1 MKIILVNYR
10 YFISGGPERY
20 YFNIKEILE
29 KNGHEVIPF
38 SVKSSRN
45 FPNDYEKYF
54 LDIVDDEV
62 YFAQAKKKTPKM
74 IFKSFTRMFYSLE
87 AKNKMKQLIRD
98 TKPDLVY
105 IMQMHNKISPSIVDA
120 AREMKVPV
128 VHRISDFQYMCP
140 NALFYNDR
148 IGVCEDC
155 LKGKR
160 FSCVKYKC
168 VLNSPVYSGIKMM
181 ANWLHDA
188 MKVHKRIDAFV
199 VPSEFTL
206 GKLNVYGIPLKKL
219 NHIPTFFNLKEK
231 NPVVDYKPFVLFVG
245 RIEKQKGLMT
255 LVKAFEELPY
265 ELKIIGFSND
275 GYEDELK
282 NYLGRPING
291 DLNVEESTAYGKN
304 GNIHFLGRKN
314 FEEIVPYLKSC
325 LCTTVPSEWYDNF
338 PNVVLESYAYKKAV
352 VATDFGS
359 LQYMVDEGK
368 TGMKFKYADLDDFR
382 KKITYLMEH
391 PEETKKMGENGYKLI
406 ETKYSPETHYKALM
420 DVFYKVLKND
430 IDKL

>member
-1 MKIILVNYR
+1 M
-10 YFISGGPERY
+10 
-20 YFNIKEILE
+20 
-29 KNGHEVIPF
+29 
-38 SVKSSRN
+38 
-45 FPNDYEKYF
+45 
-54 LDIVDDEV
+54 
-62 YFAQAKKKTPKM
+62 
-74 IFKSFTRMFYSLE
+74 
-87 AKNKMKQLIRD
+87 
-98 TKPDLVY
+98 
-105 IMQMHNKISPSIVDA
+105 
-120 AREMKVPV
+120 
-128 VHRISDFQYMCP
+128 
-140 NALFYNDR
+140 
-148 IGVCEDC
+148 
-155 LKGKR
+155 
-160 FSCVKYKC
+160 
-168 VLNSPVYSGIKMM
+168 
-181 ANWLHDA
+181 
-188 MKVHKRIDAFV
+188 
-199 VPSEFTL
+199 
-206 GKLNVYGIPLKKL
+206 NVYGIPLEKL

-282 NYLGRPING
+282 KYLGRPING
-291 DLNVEESTAYGKN
+291 DLNVEESTAYGKK

-368 TGMKFKYADLDDFR
+368 TGMNFNYADLEDFR
-382 KKITYLMEH
+382 KKITYMMEH

-420 DVFYKVLKND
+420 EVFNQVLKNN
-430 IDKL
+430 IEN

>member
-1 MKIILVNYR
+1 MKIALVNYR

-45 FPNDYEKYF
+45 LPNDFEKYF

-74 IFKSFTRMFYSLE
+74 ILKSFTRMFYSFE
-87 AKNKMKQLIRD
+87 AKKKMRRLIRD
-98 TKPDLVY
+98 TKPDIVY

-120 AREMKVPV
+120 ARAEGVPV
-128 VHRISDFQYMCP
+128 IHRISDFQYMCP

-148 IGVCEDC
+148 IGVCEEC
-155 LKGKR
+155 LKGNR
-160 FSCVKYKC
+160 MACVKNKC

-181 ANWLHDA
+181 AKWMHDV
-188 MKVHKRIDAFV
+188 MKVPRRINAFV
-199 VPSEFTL
+199 VPSEFTYK
-206 GKLNVYGIPLKKL
+206 KLHEYGISYEKL
-219 NHIPTFFNLKEK
+219 NHIPTFFNLKEHD
-231 NPVVDYKPFVLFVG
+231 PQVEYKPYVLFVG

-255 LVKAFEELPY
+255 LVKAFETLPY

-282 NYLGRPING
+282 QYLGTEDNG
-291 DLNVEESTAYGKN
+291 KTYGKN
-304 GNIHFLGRKN
+304 RNIEFLGKKS
-314 FEEIVPYLKSC
+314 FEEIVPYLKTC

-338 PNVVLESYAYKKAV
+338 PNALIESYAFKKAV
-352 VATDFGS
+352 IATDFGS
-359 LQYMVDEGK
+359 LQYMVKDGE
-368 TGMKFKYADLDDFR
+368 TGLKFKYRDLDDFR
-382 KKITYLMEH
+382 QKIRWMFEH
-391 PEETKKMGENGYKLI
+391 TEEAKLMGEAGYKLV
-406 ETKYSPETHYKALM
+406 ETVYSPDTHYNALM
-420 DVFYKVLKND
+420 KLMTKVIANNKNN
-430 IDKL
+430 KS